1 MATETLT
8 RHRAGRIV
16 SAFTT
21 HLLPGPLALQVPIA
35 SSSDRDSGGE
45 SAQTLNSCET
55 KLKGNPI
62 YGFPSQILRSLP
74 TGLW

>member
-8 RHRAGRIV
+8 RYRAGRIE

-21 HLLPGPLALQVPIA
+21 HLLPGPLALQMSIA
-35 SSSDRDSGGE
+35 SSNDRDSGGKG
-45 SAQTLNSCET
+45 AQTLNLCET

-62 YGFPSQILRSLP
+62 YEFPS
-74 TGLW
+74 